1 MKLAQQQTIN
11 SSFSSIF
18 RIILPLILSSLS
30 TNLMFLIDRFVLA
43 YYSIDSMNAAMMGGN
58 LAGIFTLLLM
68 SIAGTT
74 EIFVG
79 QYNGGNHDE
88 KIAAPIWQ
96 MIYFSIISL
105 IIFIPI
111 GYFSDIINLIPPY
124 YESDG
129 VPYQRILTYFCWLP
143 CLVAAFTGF
152 FVGRGKT
159 SFITHVVIIGNVLNV
174 FLDILLVFGYKNIIP
189 MMGCRGAAIATV
201 ISEAAQAIILA
212 IAFWN
217 RYNRTRYS
225 THKNYHFNK
234 KIFFQCIHI
243 GSPLAIGKS
252 IELFAWYLVY
262 AALSHVSKDLATI
275 HGIAVT
281 IYCFFI
287 FICDGITKG
296 SAALSSNFIG
306 QRDLTAIHDLFRKL
320 IWIVAILCSCLVLP
334 LLIFPDKILSLV
346 GTLNN
351 DLTYLYSQLFI
362 VLRLQFICIVIETL
376 CAIPLGILMSG
387 GDTRYPNIINLAL
400 LWMFVVI
407 PVLSLFFCGHLNSVV
422 IPHALCNINMTLFAI
437 IVYRRYRSLKWY
449 NDVENGNAIK
459 L

>member
-1 MKLAQQQTIN
+1 MKSAQQQNIN

-79 QYNGGNHDE
+79 QYNGGNHDD
-88 KIAAPIWQ
+88 KIASPIWQ
-96 MIYFSIISL
+96 MIYFSILSL

-129 VPYQRILTYFCWLP
+129 VPYQRLLTYFCWLP

-159 SFITHVVIIGNVLNV
+159 GFITHVVIIGNVLNV

-201 ISEAAQAIILA
+201 ISESVQAIILA
-212 IAFWN
+212 IAFWS
-217 RYNRTRYS
+217 RYNRT
-225 THKNYHFNK
+225 
-234 KIFFQCIHI
+234 
-243 GSPLAIGKS
+243 
-252 IELFAWYLVY
+252 
-262 AALSHVSKDLATI
+262 
-275 HGIAVT
+275 
-281 IYCFFI
+281 
-287 FICDGITKG
+287 
-296 SAALSSNFIG
+296 
-306 QRDLTAIHDLFRKL
+306 
-320 IWIVAILCSCLVLP
+320 
-334 LLIFPDKILSLV
+334 
-346 GTLNN
+346 
-351 DLTYLYSQLFI
+351 
-362 VLRLQFICIVIETL
+362 
-376 CAIPLGILMSG
+376 
-387 GDTRYPNIINLAL
+387 
-400 LWMFVVI
+400 
-407 PVLSLFFCGHLNSVV
+407 
-422 IPHALCNINMTLFAI
+422 
-437 IVYRRYRSLKWY
+437 
-449 NDVENGNAIK
+449 
-459 L
+459 